1 MKRIFFFL
9 SLCLFLG
16 TASAKDKGEV
26 DAMLDTMKILK
37 EKDAKVLITINK
49 DLSMDVIGIH
59 KGEKIKPCK
68 LNKNDESLTDEEKRL
83 KCYPVGH
90 NPYGNILK
98 EANIQIR
105 EGSVCISIWVGSR
118 RYDFCDPP
126 YDLNF

>member
-1 MKRIFFFL
+1 
-9 SLCLFLG
+9 
-16 TASAKDKGEV
+16 
-26 DAMLDTMKILK
+26 MLDTMKILK

-49 DLSMDVIGIH
+49 DFSMDVIGLH
-59 KGEKIKPCK
+59 KGEKITPCK

-90 NPYGNILK
+90 NPYGKIIK

-105 EGSVCISIWVGSR
+105 EGSVCISIWVGNH

-126 YDLNF
+126 YNLSF